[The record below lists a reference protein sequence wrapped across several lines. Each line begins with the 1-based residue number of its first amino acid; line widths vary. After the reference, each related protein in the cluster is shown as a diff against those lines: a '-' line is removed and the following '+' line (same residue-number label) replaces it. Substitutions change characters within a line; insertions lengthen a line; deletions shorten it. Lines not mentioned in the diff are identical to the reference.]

1 MSDLNCLSLDELILE
16 QLDRKRVI
24 RNYLEEI
31 SNLTIADYFGDSTDE
46 LNALLSLPSSIKWR
60 LTSGTNIA
68 MLMLSFDM
76 DNDLSAEENSYYTH
90 KALDLIV
97 TPVEKAG
104 YDVPYFRFKIKPM
117 MDYID
122 SCLGDNAIHA
132 YHYNIQKKWPSVLNM
147 SFNSAIKQLDKHKNL
162 DSKYTWL
169 DFMYSW
175 ILSDLYIYNEDE
187 NKRVSA

>member
-16 QLDRKRVI
+16 QLDSKRVI
-24 RNYLEEI
+24 RNYLEDI

-46 LNALLSLPSSIKWR
+46 LNALLSLPSSIKWG
-60 LTSGTNIA
+60 LTAQSNIA
-68 MLMLSFDM
+68 MLMLSFDI
-76 DNDLSAEENSYYTH
+76 DNDLSTEENTYYTH
-90 KALDLIV
+90 KAIDLIV
-97 TPVEKAG
+97 APVEKAG

-117 MDYID
+117 MDYVD
-122 SCLGDNAIHA
+122 SCLGDNEIHA
-132 YHYNIQKKWPSVLNM
+132 YHYNIQKKWPSVLNE
-147 SFNSAIKQLDKHKNL
+147 SFNSAIKQLNKHKNL

-187 NKRVSA
+187 NKRASA